1 MVDYAKLYAIL
12 CGAID
17 DELEVLGRIPLAYPS
32 ACRLRQAILQTEKLY
47 VENTEDVTEF
57 E

>member
-1 MVDYAKLYAIL
+1 MVDYVKLYAIL